1 MFKIL
6 NLEFYTI
13 KVNYKKQVM
22 SRDILKHVCLTM
34 TYCIQFGAIE
44 LEDILE

>member
-22 SRDILKHVCLTM
+22 TRDILKHVCLTM
-34 TYCIQFGAIE
+34 TYYIEIGAIE

>member
-22 SRDILKHVCLTM
+22 TGDILKHVCLTVI
-34 TYCIQFGAIE
+34 YYIQFGAIE
-44 LEDILE
+44 LGDTLE

>member
-22 SRDILKHVCLTM
+22 TVDILKHVCLTM
-34 TYCIQFGAIE
+34 IYYIQIGAIE
-44 LEDILE
+44 LGDILE